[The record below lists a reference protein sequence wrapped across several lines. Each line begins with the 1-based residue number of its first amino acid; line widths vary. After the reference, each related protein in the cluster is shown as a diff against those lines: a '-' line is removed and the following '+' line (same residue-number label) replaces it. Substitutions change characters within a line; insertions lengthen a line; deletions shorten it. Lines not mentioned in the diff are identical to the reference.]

1 MPDVRAG
8 RHDETPLDLVEGDVP
23 PVDRI
28 RSPVLPCTLHV
39 HARRVVMSVEVRRHK
54 HLKLD
59 QQKIDFA
66 KRYFG
71 VTSEQE
77 AIDRALA
84 LLMQEEHIVRRL
96 KALRGALRG
105 DDRAW
110 PYS

>member
-1 MPDVRAG
+1 VTVRTA
-8 RHDETPLDLVEGDVP
+8 T
-23 PVDRI
+23 
-28 RSPVLPCTLHV
+28 
-39 HARRVVMSVEVRRHK
+39 RRHK

-71 VTSEQE
+71 VASEQD
-77 AIDRALA
+77 AIDRALG
-84 LLMQEEHIVRRL
+84 LLLQEARIVRRL

-105 DDRAW
+105 DNRAW

>member
-1 MPDVRAG
+1 MGAA
-8 RHDETPLDLVEGDVP
+8 
-23 PVDRI
+23 I
-28 RSPVLPCTLHV
+28 
-39 HARRVVMSVEVRRHK
+39 RRHK

-77 AIDRALA
+77 AIDRALG
-84 LLMQEEHIVRRL
+84 LIMQEQGIVRRL
-96 KALRGALRG
+96 KALGGVLRG
-105 DDRAW
+105 DDPAW

>member
-1 MPDVRAG
+1 MGTA
-8 RHDETPLDLVEGDVP
+8 
-23 PVDRI
+23 I
-28 RSPVLPCTLHV
+28 
-39 HARRVVMSVEVRRHK
+39 RRHK

-71 VTSEQE
+71 VASEQD
-77 AIDRALA
+77 AIARALG
-84 LLMQEEHIVRRL
+84 LLMQEEGIVRRL
-96 KALRGALRG
+96 KALRGVLRG

>member
-1 MPDVRAG
+1 MEGTNSTILHLLLAVAVFVRKSNG
-8 RHDETPLDLVEGDVP
+8 Q
-23 PVDRI
+23 
-28 RSPVLPCTLHV
+28 RSY
-39 HARRVVMSVEVRRHK
+39 
-54 HLKLD
+54 LKLD

-84 LLMQEEHIVRRL
+84 LLMQEERIVRRL
-96 KALRGALRG
+96 KALRGALSR

>member
-1 MPDVRAG
+1 MGTV
-8 RHDETPLDLVEGDVP
+8 
-23 PVDRI
+23 I
-28 RSPVLPCTLHV
+28 
-39 HARRVVMSVEVRRHK
+39 RRHK

-71 VTSEQE
+71 VASEQD
-77 AIDRALA
+77 AIDRALG
-84 LLMQEEHIVRRL
+84 LLMQEEGIVRRL
-96 KALRGALRG
+96 KALRGVLRG

>member
-1 MPDVRAG
+1 MRA
-8 RHDETPLDLVEGDVP
+8 P
-23 PVDRI
+23 
-28 RSPVLPCTLHV
+28 
-39 HARRVVMSVEVRRHK
+39 ARRSK

-59 QQKIDFA
+59 QRKIDFA

-84 LLMQEEHIVRRL
+84 LLMQEERIVRRL
-96 KALRGALRG
+96 RPLRG
-105 DDRAW
+105 DDRVW

>member
-1 MPDVRAG
+1 MTMGAAVK
-8 RHDETPLDLVEGDVP
+8 
-23 PVDRI
+23 
-28 RSPVLPCTLHV
+28 
-39 HARRVVMSVEVRRHK
+39 RHK

-59 QQKIDFA
+59 QRKIDFA

-84 LLMQEEHIVRRL
+84 LLMQEERIVRRL
-96 KALRGALRG
+96 RPLRGVLRG